1 MTLAPAFA
9 RAYRAYRAFYR
20 ALPLALVAAGLLG
33 LGLGGGTGC
42 HYAVVSDPNDP
53 LHGVRN
59 FAVEPVGFNGLTVG
73 DKPEPNYLA
82 EKKPEQQQSWQID
95 KAEMARL
102 MVDQLAQRV
111 GAVGITLAPPPP
123 GAPPPFVLRIN
134 VVQIEPGNFNG
145 FFNIATKATMVVDI
159 LAPQGQSVGQS
170 PITAQVPATLSNPSS
185 GERLRAAGQQL
196 GDRLGHLLLRRTGL
210 GY

>member
-1 MTLAPAFA
+1 MTLVPAFA
-9 RAYRAYRAFYR
+9 RARRAYRAYYR
-20 ALPLALVAAGLLG
+20 AIPLSLVAAILLG
-33 LGLGGGTGC
+33 AGLGGGTGC
-42 HYAVVSDPNDP
+42 HYAVASDPNDP

-145 FFNIATKATMVVDI
+145 FVNIATRATMVVDI
-159 LAPQGQSVGQS
+159 LNPQGQSVGQS
-170 PITAQVPATLSNPSS
+170 PLTAQVPATLSNPSS
-185 GERLRAAGQQL
+185 GERLRMAGQQL

>member
-9 RAYRAYRAFYR
+9 RAYRAYCAFYR

-42 HYAVVSDPNDP
+42 HYAVASDPNDP

-145 FFNIATKATMVVDI
+145 FFNIATKATMIVDI
-159 LAPQGQSVGQS
+159 LGPQGQSVGQS

-185 GERLRAAGQQL
+185 GERLRTAGQQL
-196 GDRLGHLLLRRTGL
+196 GDRLGHLLLRRTGF